1 MACPPFAI
9 AGVNGRKVTPEA
21 EITGTPSGKLN
32 SGGGDGIPHSREYPP
47 HGSLSAAGPRR
58 ALQSKFANMM
68 SCEIPNV
75 NPPIV
80 MSKLIG
86 PHPVLAS
93 YVKIRRGMSYRRC
106 IGKYNRLNPIM

>member
-9 AGVNGRKVTPEA
+9 ARVNGRKVTPEA

-86 PHPVLAS
+86 DRKS
-93 YVKIRRGMSYRRC
+93 T
-106 IGKYNRLNPIM
+106 RLNSSHEWISYAVFCLKKKIK

>member
-9 AGVNGRKVTPEA
+9 ARVDGRKVTPEA

-58 ALQSKFANMM
+58 ALQSNFANMM

-80 MSKLIG
+80 ISKLIG
-86 PHPVLAS
+86 PHPALAS
-93 YVKIRRGMSYRRC
+93 SRKIRRGMSERGC
-106 IGKYNRLNPIM
+106 ITEWSSVKQI